1 MNNFLKDFFHYNKNE
16 RNGAAVLVVLCVF
29 LYFLPEITPFFIKK
43 EKTDFSNI
51 QAEVE
56 AFASR
61 FEEELPSE
69 NTSTP
74 PKNLFYFDPNT
85 ISKEKLSE
93 LGLSSKLAQTIINY
107 REKGGEFRK
116 KKDLKKM
123 YGLSETDYFRLAP
136 FIQIE
141 KEVKNSLSK
150 SKSESTQIVELFP
163 FNPNTA
169 SEETLNQLGLS
180 KRVINT
186 LLKFRN
192 KGGSFRKEKD
202 FAKIYGLS
210 DKDFQRLLPFI
221 KLDEDV
227 EKTIEEPTLSQEKT
241 ISPEAKT
248 IESIIL
254 DINQAEAEEW
264 QLLHGI
270 GPAYAKRIVNFRN
283 KLGGFHSIDQI
294 AETYGLPDSTFQKIK
309 PKLKK
314 SPLIRSININ
324 TATSENLKTHPY
336 ISWKQANLIVN
347 YREQHGVF
355 QTTSDL
361 ELIKALSADWIQKVK
376 PYLIAE

>member
-69 NTSTP
+69 NTPTS

-150 SKSESTQIVELFP
+150 SKSESTQIVEPFP

-180 KRVINT
+180 ERVINT

-324 TATSENLKTHPY
+324 TATSEDLKTHPY

-361 ELIKALSADWIQKVK
+361 EQIKALSADWIQKVK